1 MATNNLK
8 AFLSRALSHHVA
20 SGNLAISADSGRCVL
35 TASGREWFAKRLN
48 DSAGGGAII
57 RAAHIAMRDGEH
69 EFSWGGTVYQLVDID
84 AKALRLPR
92 TIKTYLAPQYCAA
105 GSTVSQA
112 FYSGLWI

>member
-1 MATNNLK
+1 MANNLK
-8 AFLSRALSHHVA
+8 QFLGRAISHHVA
-20 SGNLAISADSGRCVL
+20 NGNLAISAESGRVML
-35 TASGREWFAKRLN
+35 TATGRVWFAQRLN
-48 DSAGGGAII
+48 DSAGGGTLI
-57 RAAHIAMRDGEH
+57 RAAHVAMRDGEH
-69 EFSWGGTVYQLVDID
+69 SFTWGGTVYPLVDID